1 MDLKDIRMDINRID
15 DSMKELFDERLKCSE
30 NVAMVKMAKGD
41 EVFKPDR
48 EREIC
53 ERFSASGENDY
64 LVFVKKIMQ
73 ISRRYQYR
81 MFVNAGIVDA
91 DFDKWLGNGKAV
103 FENGG
108 IFDITV
114 KADSD
119 SVKALNVND
128 ILSVVA
134 DSGLEIKELETDG
147 ESNKVHI
154 SLAVDNTDK
163 SKRDAYV
170 LAYLLYKET
179 ITNNFD

>member
-1 MDLKDIRMDINRID
+1 MDLKSIRMDINRID
-15 DSMKELFDERLKCSE
+15 DSMKKLFDERLKCSE
-30 NVAMVKMAKGD
+30 NVARVKMAEGD

-48 EREIC
+48 ERQIC
-53 ERFSASGENDY
+53 ERFSETGENDY

-81 MFVNAGIVDA
+81 RFADAGISDGS
-91 DFDKWLGNGKAV
+91 FDKWLGESRTVLDG
-103 FENGG
+103 GG
-108 IFDITV
+108 ILDMTV

-119 SVKALNVND
+119 SAKGLNVND

-134 DSGLEIKELETDG
+134 DTGLIIKSLEADG
-147 ESNKVHI
+147 EGNRVHI